1 MKKSLLALIFA
12 VALAVPAMAENMWV
26 GGDFSYSSG
35 NNKIEYPG
43 GEDTMSS
50 TSWSIG
56 AEFGWTIVDRWDIG
70 LDLAYLSKQGLSG
83 EFGEDWAGAPF
94 SIDNTETAIAPFAR
108 YYLAKIAGIDI
119 ILKGSIFYATGE
131 YSYVYYGKHTDKY
144 NAYGLKVVPII
155 SYSINETWSIGAILN
170 FAELS
175 FVHTESEDY
184 GDYKN
189 DKFGFN
195 VNDGSLISIGLS
207 YHF

>member
-1 MKKSLLALIFA
+1 MKKGLLALIFA

-26 GGDFSYSSG
+26 GGDFSYSSS
-35 NNKIEYPG
+35 NNKIEWPG

-50 TSWSIG
+50 TSWSVG
-56 AEFGWTIVDRWDIG
+56 AEFGYSLDDRWDIG
-70 LDLAYLSKQGLSG
+70 LDLAYTSQQGLD
-83 EFGEDWAGAPF
+83 EIFGEDWSGAPF
-94 SIDNTETAIAPFAR
+94 SLDNKETAVAPFAR
-108 YYLAKIAGIDI
+108 YHLAKIAGIDI

-131 YSYVYYGKHTDKY
+131 YSYYYGREYTFDY
-144 NAYGLKVVPII
+144 TTYGLKVVPII

-184 GDYKN
+184 DDYKN